1 MDDKQV
7 VNSSDYVSMIKS
19 AVINLQKH
27 AKEINDLNVF
37 PIPDGDTGDNMLLT
51 ISGGLNSEIKNNDS
65 LGETAKQIAAGMLLS
80 ARGNSGVITSQFFDG
95 LASGLK
101 GKDEVTIKEF
111 GEAFIIGVQHA
122 YKSVIEPVEGTILT
136 VAREATYYA
145 VATNSKSL
153 TSFFE
158 AFIFQAKE
166 TLKNTPELLDVL
178 KKAGVVDSG
187 GAGLIYIVEGM
198 RHSLENNE
206 AEEETL
212 EITAPVKQQ
221 KIDINSFTSDSVLE
235 FGYCTELLLR
245 LMNKKTDPKVFDI
258 NIIVNYLQ
266 SIGNSVV
273 AFKNDTI
280 IKLHVHTMDPEKVLN
295 FCHQYGEFLTVK
307 IENMSLQHNSIEP
320 TAPKLEKKKYAIVEV
335 ACGKG
340 IEDTF
345 LTLGADQVIKG
356 GNGMNPSANDF
367 ITTFNKINADTIFVF
382 PNNPNI
388 ILAAKQAAN
397 MYDKTKIIV
406 IESKTI
412 GQGHIALTMFN
423 PDVNDVNEIINDFN
437 SSMEGVETVEVSI
450 CSRNATIDG
459 LILNEGDYIGF
470 SEKKILSSGKTKE
483 EAAFNLIDALDFTD
497 KTGCIIFYGNNST
510 EKEANNIKHYLTSKH
525 NDIETFV
532 VNGQQNLHDFIII
545 VE

>member
-1 MDDKQV
+1 MDEQV
-7 VNSSDYVSMIKS
+7 VNSSVYVSMIKS
-19 AVINLQKH
+19 AVINIQKH

-51 ISGGLNSEIKNNDS
+51 ISGGLNSELIGNES
-65 LGETAKQIAAGMLLS
+65 LGETAKQIAVGMLLS

-95 LASGLK
+95 VASGLK
-101 GKDEVTIKEF
+101 GKDSASVKEF

-145 VATNSKSL
+145 VSTNTDSL
-153 TSFFE
+153 NTFLE

-198 RHSLENNE
+198 KNSLQGNQS
-206 AEEETL
+206 EEDSF

-245 LMNKKTDPKVFDI
+245 LMNNKTNPKVFDI

-295 FCHQYGEFLTVK
+295 FCHKYCEFLTVK
-307 IENMSLQHNSIEP
+307 IENMSLQHNSLEP
-320 TAPKLEKKKYAIVEV
+320 NVPKLEKKKYAIVEV

-367 ITTFNKINADTIFVF
+367 INTFNKINTETIFVF

-397 MYDKTKIIV
+397 MYDKANVVV
-406 IESKTI
+406 IESKSL
-412 GQGHIALTMFN
+412 GEGHIALTMFN
-423 PDVNDVNEIINDFN
+423 PDINDIEQIKQDFY
-437 SSMEGVETVEVSI
+437 SSMEGVNTVEVSI
-450 CSRNATIDG
+450 CSRNTTIDG
-459 LILNEGDYIGF
+459 LTLNEGDYIGF
-470 SEKKILSSGKTKE
+470 SEKKILASGKNKI

-497 KTGCIIFYGNNST
+497 KSGCIIFYGQQAN
-510 EKEANNIKHYLTSKH
+510 EKDAEEIKHYITSKH
-525 NDIETFV
+525 SDIETFIID
-532 VNGQQNLHDFIII
+532 GQQNLHDFILII
-545 VE
+545 E